1 MFPKFTHTHRTQSV
15 RKDILIS
22 IMNKVLIA
30 ILFFGFALCAGQ
42 PAKGNLKSFTIPK
55 HFY

>member
-1 MFPKFTHTHRTQSV
+1 MSNEIRYEFMFPKFTHTHRTQSI

-42 PAKGNLKSFTIPK
+42 PTKGNFT
-55 HFY
+55 